1 MTVAE
6 LIDFLRLQPLHLQV
20 AYRFAS
26 EQCLLASDDIE
37 IVEKCKP
44 RADGWI
50 QDKRPDKPTQTY
62 LLFPGN

>member
-6 LIDFLRLQPLHLQV
+6 LIDFLRMQPQDVPV

-26 EQCLLASDDIE
+26 EQCLLTGDDIE

-50 QDKRPDKPTQTY
+50 QDKRPDQPTQTY